1 MRVRIL
7 LQITDDD
14 GTAGTAEEVASA
26 IAFLVMPESGYITG
40 HVLHVDGGL
49 AA

>member
-1 MRVRIL
+1 MSVRAAAIAA
-7 LQITDDD
+7 IPKGRM
-14 GTAGTAEEVASA
+14 GTADEVAAA
-26 IAFLVMPESGYITG
+26 IVFLVLPESGYITG

>member
-1 MRVRIL
+1 M
-7 LQITDDD
+7 
-14 GTAGTAEEVASA
+14 GTADEVAAA